1 VSNLDGLLPKSLF
14 TLSKT
19 FLIPAVGGIPGA
31 LKTRPPGPAAS
42 GIQSAYLPLRDLGN
56 SPFILDGFNLLSFFS
71 FFDLIFS
78 SFFYRQIIR
87 GYLGEGDGHTFMRF
101 YCLDQIQHVY

>member
-42 GIQSAYLPLRDLGN
+42 GIQSAYLPLREQKRFNDR
-56 SPFILDGFNLLSFFS
+56 SKGFGQQPVHS
-71 FFDLIFS
+71 
-78 SFFYRQIIR
+78 
-87 GYLGEGDGHTFMRF
+87 
-101 YCLDQIQHVY
+101 